1 MKKLETVLKCKFL
14 LVATLTSLL
23 GSRCHSRARSRG
35 RGGVAC
41 EESYNEVSW
50 LGTNVALKG
59 DSAQPGKVWDISV
72 EGGRDGSVHEVQ
84 ECIAGTEQ
92 MM

>member
-50 LGTNVALKG
+50 LGTK
-59 DSAQPGKVWDISV
+59 AQPGKVWDISV
-72 EGGRDGSVHEVQ
+72 EGGKDDQCTKCRNALQGQSR
-84 ECIAGTEQ
+84 
-92 MM
+92 

>member
-50 LGTNVALKG
+50 LGTNVSLKG
-59 DSAQPGKVWDISV
+59 ESAQPGKVWDISV
-72 EGGRDGSVHEVQ
+72 EGGRDDQCTKCRNALQGQSR
-84 ECIAGTEQ
+84 
-92 MM
+92 